1 MSSVINPLAVLM
13 PGFVGH
19 TLPDWLERRL
29 KDGLGG
35 VCLFG
40 ANVESP
46 AQLRALTDAIHAAN
60 PRAIVAIDEE
70 GGDVSRLYQAV
81 GSPFPGNAV
90 LGRLDDAAVTEAVAA
105 RVGAELA
112 AVGVDLTLAPDVD
125 VNADPRNPVI
135 GVRSFGADPAL
146 VARHTAAWVAGVQRK
161 GVSACAKHFPGHGDT
176 AQDSH
181 HALPVVDADS
191 ETLHARDLPP
201 FVAAIEAGTATV
213 MTSHLM
219 VPALDAELPATFSRP
234 ILQGLLRA
242 GLGFD
247 GVVVTD
253 ALDMA
258 GASAGRGIPAAAVLA
273 LAGGSDL
280 LCLGSVNPDEEIG
293 EITAA
298 IAAAVEDGALDAD
311 RLTDAAARCARL
323 GDAHASRRAAAAR
336 VDAPGIV
343 GAGAVR
349 ATFDVSREARA
360 ALAEDRP
367 RAWLRLDPAANMA
380 VGNSPWGPFAA
391 GVAPAASLGPD
402 GDPAAFAA
410 AVPDGAL
417 AIVVGKDNHRHPWAL
432 AAIDAVRERGAT
444 VVVDMGWPG
453 DRAADVATYGAS
465 RLVGDALLELIGR

>member
-1 MSSVINPLAVLM
+1 MNPLAVLM

-19 TLPDWLERRL
+19 TLPDWLAARL
-29 KDGLGG
+29 RDGLGG

-40 ANVESP
+40 ANVDNP

-125 VNADPRNPVI
+125 VNANPRNPVI

-146 VARHTAAWVAGVQRK
+146 VARHAAAWVAGVQSA

-181 HALPVVDADS
+181 HALPVVDADAA
-191 ETLHARDLPP
+191 TLHERDLPP
-201 FVAAIEAGTATV
+201 FVAAIDAGTATV

-219 VPALDAELPATFSRP
+219 VPALDADLPATFSRP
-234 ILQGLLRA
+234 ILQGLLRG
-242 GLGFD
+242 GLGFE

-273 LAGGSDL
+273 LAGGADL

-293 EITAA
+293 AIAAA
-298 IAAAVEDGALDAD
+298 IEAAVEDGALDAD
-311 RLTDAAARCARL
+311 RLADAAARCAAL
-323 GDAHASRRAAAAR
+323 GSAHAERREAR
-336 VDAPGIV
+336 ENVTLPGIV
-343 GAGAVR
+343 DAATVR
-349 ATFDVSREARA
+349 RTFDVSPAAREKLA
-360 ALAEDRP
+360 ADRP
-367 RAWLRLDPAANMA
+367 RVWLRLDPAANMA
-380 VGNSPWGPFAA
+380 VGPAPWGPFAA
-391 GVAPAASLGPD
+391 GVAPTAAIGPD
-402 GDPAAFAA
+402 GAPASFAA

-417 AIVVGKDNHRHPWAL
+417 AVVVGKDNHRHPWAL
-432 AAIDAVRERGAT
+432 AAIDAVAARCDT

-453 DRAADVATYGAS
+453 DRAADIATYGAS
-465 RLVGDALLELIGR
+465 RLVGEALIELIGQ

>member
-1 MSSVINPLAVLM
+1 MTAANPLAVLM

-19 TLPDWLERRL
+19 TLPGWLEQRL

-60 PRAIVAIDEE
+60 PHAIVAIDEE
-70 GGDVSRLYQAV
+70 GGDVSRLYQAI

-90 LGRLDDAAVTEAVAA
+90 LGRLDDAAATQAVAA

-125 VNADPRNPVI
+125 VNANPRNPVI

-146 VARHTAAWVAGVQRK
+146 VARHTEAWVRGVQST

-181 HALPVVDADS
+181 HALPVVDAAAQV
-191 ETLHARDLPP
+191 LHERDLPP
-201 FVAAIEAGTATV
+201 FVAAIDAGTATV

-219 VPALDAELPATFSRP
+219 VPALDSELPATFSRP

-242 GLGFD
+242 GLGFE

-253 ALDMA
+253 ALDMQ

-293 EITAA
+293 EIAAA
-298 IAAAVEDGALDAD
+298 IAAAVASGALDAD
-311 RLTDAAARCARL
+311 RLADAAARCAAL
-323 GDAHASRRAAAAR
+323 GSAHAERRAGSGEQEGPEI
-336 VDAPGIV
+336 VDA
-343 GAGAVR
+343 AMVR
-349 ATFDVSREARA
+349 RTFDVSREARDLLA
-360 ALAEDRP
+360 ADRP
-367 RAWLRLDPAANMA
+367 RVWLRLDPAANMA
-380 VGNSPWGPFAA
+380 VGNAPWGPFAA
-391 GVAPAASLGPD
+391 GAEAAASLGAD
-402 GDPAAFAA
+402 GDPASFAA
-410 AVPDGAL
+410 AAADGAL

-432 AAIDAVRERGAT
+432 AAIDAVRERGDA

-465 RLVGDALLELIGR
+465 RLVGEALIELIGQ

>member
-1 MSSVINPLAVLM
+1 MSPTMNPLAPLM

-29 KDGLGG
+29 RDGLGG
-35 VCLFG
+35 VCLFA

-60 PRAIVAIDEE
+60 PHAVVSIDEE

-90 LGRLDDAAVTEAVAA
+90 LGRMDDAAATEAVAA

-112 AVGVDLTLAPDVD
+112 AAGVDLTLAPDVD

-135 GVRSFGADPAL
+135 GIRSFGTDPAL
-146 VARHTAAWVAGVQRK
+146 VSRHSAAWVAGVQAQ

-176 AQDSH
+176 AKDSH
-181 HALPVVDADS
+181 LDLPTVDVDA

-201 FVAAIEAGTATV
+201 FVASLDAGVATV
-213 MTSHLM
+213 MTSHIM
-219 VPALDAELPATFSRP
+219 VPALDPEMPATFSRP

-247 GVVVTD
+247 GVIVTD
-253 ALDMA
+253 ALDMK
-258 GASAGRGIPAAAVLA
+258 GACEGRGIPAAAVLA
-273 LAGGSDL
+273 LAAGADL

-293 EITAA
+293 EIAAA
-298 IAAAVEDGALDAD
+298 IEAAVADGSLDEA
-311 RLTDAAARCARL
+311 RVIEASERCAAL
-323 GDAHASRRAAAAR
+323 GRAHAERRAAASST
-336 VDAPGIV
+336 VPEIPG
-343 GAGAVR
+343 AAAVR
-349 ATFDVSREARA
+349 ATFEVSDEAAA
-360 ALAEDRP
+360 ALAADRP
-367 RAWLRLDPAANMA
+367 RAWLRLEPAANVA
-380 VGNSPWGPFAA
+380 VGNAPWGPFAA
-391 GVAPAASLGPD
+391 GVEAAATLGPHD
-402 GDPAAFAA
+402 DPASFAA

-417 AIVVGKDNHRHPWAL
+417 AVVVGKDNHRHPWAL
-432 AAIDAVRERGAT
+432 AAIDAVRGRGDT

-453 DRAADVATYGAS
+453 DVAADVATYGAS
-465 RLVGDALLELIGR
+465 RLVGDALLELIGY